1 MLVSMKNLLSVHG
14 GAIFLA
20 MMILPGCGGSGGTC
34 GNTAACGGDIAGT
47 WTITSSCVS
56 GTVTSTSC
64 PGETVDTANLNI
76 SGTVTYATDMTYTV
90 NSILSGSEILM
101 LPLSCVNKPGATTP
115 PMTCDQLTGTLMGTI
130 SRSITCT
137 GSSVCTCNVVISS
150 QTSMTTGTYT
160 TTTAGLLTETPM
172 GGSPSQNDYCVK
184 GKTFTLSPH
193 AAAAMMGQ
201 SVSGTITLTKS

>member
-1 MLVSMKNLLSVHG
+1 MKNVLSIF
-14 GAIFLA
+14 GATCLA
-20 MMILPGCGGSGGTC
+20 MVVLTGCGGSGGTC
-34 GNTAACGGDIAGT
+34 GNTAACGGDIVGT

-56 GTVTSTSC
+56 GSVASSSC
-64 PGETVDTANLNI
+64 PGETVDTANLKI
-76 SGTVTYATDMTYTV
+76 SGTVTYAADLTYTV
-90 NSILSGSEILM
+90 NSLLSGSETLT

-115 PMTCDQLTGTLMGTI
+115 PKTCDQLGATLMGTI
-130 SRSITCT
+130 SESITCT
-137 GSSVCTCNVVISS
+137 GSSVCTCHVVISN

-160 TTTAGLLTETPM
+160 TTAAGLLTETAM